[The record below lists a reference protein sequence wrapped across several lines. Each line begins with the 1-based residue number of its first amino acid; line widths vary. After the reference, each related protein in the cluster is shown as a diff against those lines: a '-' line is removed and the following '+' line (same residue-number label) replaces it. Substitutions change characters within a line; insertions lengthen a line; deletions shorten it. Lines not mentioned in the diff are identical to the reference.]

1 MTSRLL
7 AAAAIAAALATTPA
21 FAQGGKGMG
30 MHHYNKSTERTVTGV
45 VEKVLTHQAK
55 NGGTG
60 LHLSFK
66 AETGVLDVHVGP
78 TNWLSSKKYEFA
90 AGDTLTVTGSATQ
103 VNGADVFIAR
113 EIVKGG
119 QTFTLRNADG
129 FPLWS
134 GRGKHTD

>member
-1 MTSRLL
+1 MIPRLL

-21 FAQGGKGMG
+21 LAQGGKGMG
-30 MHHYNKSTERTVTGV
+30 YNKATERTVTGV

-66 AETGVLDVHVGP
+66 TETGVLDVHVGP

-90 AGDTLTVTGSATQ
+90 TGDTLTVTGSATK
-103 VNGADVFIAR
+103 VNGADVLIAR

-119 QTFTLRNADG
+119 QTFTLRNTDG

-134 GRGKHTD
+134 GRGKQTH